1 MAEMIS
7 PQQALRLVQDENA
20 ILADVREPDEYA
32 RMRIAGARLMPISV
46 LACLPEDEDKE
57 RPIIYFCR
65 SGRRTTAGAS
75 LLDARGHGRTCILEG
90 GILGWKSA
98 GLPLVE
104 QNLPLPIMRQVQ
116 LIAGGLVLLFVLL
129 GMAFPPLLWVAALVG
144 LGLMTAGITGFCGMA
159 LLLQKMPWNRKG
171 RSCTPADRGASL

>member
-1 MAEMIS
+1 MAQMIS
-7 PQQALRLVQDENA
+7 PQQASRLVQNENA
-20 ILADVREPDEYA
+20 ILADTREPDEYA
-32 RMRIAGARLMPISV
+32 RMRIAGARLMPLSV

-65 SGRRTTAGAS
+65 SGHRTTAGES
-75 LLDARGHGRTCILEG
+75 ILDARGHERAYILEG

-104 QNLPLPIMRQVQ
+104 ENLPLPIMRQVQ
-116 LIAGGLVLLFVLL
+116 LIAGGLILLFVLL
-129 GMAFPPLLWVAALVG
+129 GMTFSPVLWLAALVG

-159 LLLQKMPWNRKG
+159 LLLQKMPWNRERK
-171 RSCTPADRGASL
+171 SCASVDHGAPL